1 MVNVSDGGPNLKS
14 LDLSENLLE
23 GEIPSFISE
32 CKQLRFLNLSSNNFR
47 GGIPKEIGNL
57 TKLKTLSI
65 GDNKL
70 EGNYRLILIV
80 EFQSMNKRI

>member
-1 MVNVSDGGPNLKS
+1 MS
-14 LDLSENLLE
+14 LDLSENSLE
-23 GEIPSFISE
+23 GEIPSFILE
-32 CKQLRFLNLSSNNFR
+32 CKQLQFLNLSFNNFR

-70 EGNYRLILIV
+70 EGNYRLILLV
-80 EFQSMNKRI
+80 SFQSMNKRI